1 MPFVQDHLGESLKRQ
16 APHRSSP
23 SPLVHPHTTALLTMP
38 RLVCGHT
45 PPGTVFVCQLQPRTY
60 PVCLCYSA
68 VLCFLFFTT
77 QVDDQHLPDTA
88 TDATKVIQ
96 AWLLTLLRR
105 HPQLDAAAAGSDG
118 GLFGGAGSSSSMSY
132 LQQLGDGA
140 AAGQLHLDVHIT
152 GHSLGGLL
160 SEVATVEST
169 GFAARHGAEWYC
181 TSFESPGL
189 PDL

>member
-1 MPFVQDHLGESLKRQ
+1 MGQAAGCSPADGAGPQAAVSNAWSVDATVATATSQDLI
-16 APHRSSP
+16 
-23 SPLVHPHTTALLTMP
+23 V
-38 RLVCGHT
+38 VCGVKH
-45 PPGTVFVCQLQPRTY
+45 V
-60 PVCLCYSA
+60 
-68 VLCFLFFTT
+68 

-105 HPQLDAAAAGSDG
+105 HPGLDAAAAAAPAGLGAGPGFSD
-118 GLFGGAGSSSSMSY
+118 GSSSMDF
-132 LQQLGDGA
+132 LQQQHVQEATGSP
-140 AAGQLHLDVHIT
+140 LHLDVHIT

-160 SEVATVEST
+160 AEVATVESA
-169 GFAARHGAEWYC
+169 GFAARHGVEWSC

>member
-1 MPFVQDHLGESLKRQ
+1 
-16 APHRSSP
+16 
-23 SPLVHPHTTALLTMP
+23 LTFP
-38 RLVCGHT
+38 ARRYAAS
-45 PPGTVFVCQLQPRTY
+45 VF
-60 PVCLCYSA
+60 A
-68 VLCFLFFTT
+68 

-105 HPQLDAAAAGSDG
+105 HPQLDAAAA
-118 GLFGGAGSSSSMSY
+118 
-132 LQQLGDGA
+132 A
-140 AAGQLHLDVHIT
+140 AAGTSSHDDGCFTQQPEDFEDGLGLGGLHLDVHIT

-160 SEVATVEST
+160 SEVATVESA
-169 GFAARHGAEWYC
+169 GFAARHGAEWHC